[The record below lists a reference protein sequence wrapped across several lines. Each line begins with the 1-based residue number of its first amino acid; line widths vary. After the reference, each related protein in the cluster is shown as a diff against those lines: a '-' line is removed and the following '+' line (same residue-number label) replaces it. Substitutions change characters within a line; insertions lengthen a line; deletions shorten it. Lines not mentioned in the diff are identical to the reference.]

1 MPASVQVKAKR
12 SLEFGCKGMVE
23 EASLRCRTVKWV
35 VEEGMRETGY
45 RDLEL
50 LGVWG

>member
-1 MPASVQVKAKR
+1 
-12 SLEFGCKGMVE
+12 MVE

-50 LGVWG
+50 LHQHRLTPGQASDQQVLNLE